1 MENKIRKLLIGFFV
15 VMILFTFLSRA
26 AAATMVAKVQVDHVR
41 SGNLA
46 YEVTGSG
53 IVKAEARKYIDLI
66 VGYRIGKV
74 AVQEGQQVKK
84 GALLFT
90 YDLESLKK
98 KEAEL
103 KDELTKLRLQYQNI
117 GLTGQI
123 GDSVTDEETALNT
136 VINAREDIN
145 TAKKEMEEQKKTIR
159 KDKEKQYKKAVS
171 DLENINDSK
180 KTAMTAASRAVSDAE
195 NNLTEQKPELEA
207 KELIDHYKSAV
218 EGKDEVQ
225 IMQKLTKILEFV
237 YQESYEK
244 HQQEVS
250 DAQKSYERAKEDYS
264 AVVEKWKKIIIDDSD
279 QYMEKNTRNAYYL
292 QLETKREE
300 ISNAER
306 VVSDTKEKWDILT
319 AKDNKLMNA
328 ANTYRSGIMGQFM
341 DIGTVYTTLY
351 DIMMKYR
358 AAGQDNITKTETTLS
373 RAKEDEAQVKEEWKR
388 KVKSVEEEKNRISR
402 DLLAME
408 AGSYDYTE
416 DLKTQ
421 HRALLEA
428 ERTLAKAE
436 LALEQSKRNDQK
448 AEGDQR
454 QREKS
459 DNIERSIQN
468 ITITA
473 KEQEWMELQ
482 NLIAKKGKIVAP
494 VAGVVFGHDLEQG
507 ITLTGQEKF
516 IITTGGYEL
525 TMMAGNE
532 DMKYFEAGDE
542 VKITSSSRGDEI
554 TTQIENMEQP
564 DQDKMVKFTALLPK
578 GNYQTGSSY
587 DFVLSKDSRDYSKC
601 IPIQAL
607 RQDQQGTF
615 VLLVKDMDSV
625 LGKIEE
631 AFRMKVVVISKDS
644 KSAAIDA
651 PLTEKDD
658 VITGSNRNFSEGDRV
673 RIYEEE

>member
-26 AAATMVAKVQVDHVR
+26 AAATMVAKVQVDHVK
-41 SGNLA
+41 SGNLT
-46 YEVTGSG
+46 YEVYGSG
-53 IVKAEARKYIDLI
+53 IVKAEARKYINLI

-74 AVQEGQQVKK
+74 VVQEGQQVKK
-84 GALLFT
+84 GDLLFA

-117 GLTGQI
+117 GLTGQN
-123 GDSVTDEETALNT
+123 GESATDEETASSA
-136 VINAREDIN
+136 VINAREDISA
-145 TAKKEMEEQKKTIR
+145 AKKELEEQKEIVR
-159 KDKEKQYKKAVS
+159 KDKEKEYKKAVS
-171 DLENINDSK
+171 DLEDIIDSK
-180 KTAMTAASRAVSDAE
+180 KSAMKAAARAVSDAE
-195 NNLTEQKPELEA
+195 NDLTEQKPELEA
-207 KELIDHYKSAV
+207 KELIDRYKSAV
-218 EGKDEVQ
+218 ESKDEVQ
-225 IMQKLTKILEFV
+225 VMQRLTEILEFV
-237 YQESYEK
+237 YRESYEK

-250 DAQKSYERAKEDYS
+250 DAQKAYERAKEDYS
-264 AVVEKWKKIIIDDSD
+264 AVVEKWKKIIIDDLD
-279 QYMEKNTRNAYYL
+279 QYMEKSTRNAYYL

-306 VVSDTKEKWDILT
+306 AVSDAKEKWDILT
-319 AKDNKLMNA
+319 EKDNKLMNA

-341 DIGTVYTTLY
+341 DIGNAYTTLY
-351 DIMMKYR
+351 DTMMKDR
-358 AAGQDNITKTETTLS
+358 AADQDNVAKAETKLS
-373 RAKEDEAQVKEEWKR
+373 RAREDEAQVKEEWNR
-388 KVKSVEEEKNRISR
+388 KVKSVEEEKNQINR

-416 DLKTQ
+416 DLKTEY
-421 HRALLEA
+421 RALLEA
-428 ERTLAKAE
+428 ERTLAAAE
-436 LALEQSKRNDQK
+436 LARQQSKKNDQK
-448 AEGDQR
+448 ADEDQK

-468 ITITA
+468 ITITE
-473 KEQEWMELQ
+473 KEQEWKDLQ
-482 NLIAKKGKIVAP
+482 NLIAEKGKIVAP
-494 VAGVVFGHDLEQG
+494 VAGVIFGHDLEQG

-525 TMMAGNE
+525 AMTADKD

-542 VKITSSSRGDEI
+542 VKITSGAKEDDI
-554 TTQIENMEQP
+554 ITQIENMEQP

-578 GNYQTGSSY
+578 GNYQTGSAY
-587 DFVLSKDSRDYSKC
+587 DFVLNKDSKDYSMC

-625 LGKIEE
+625 LGKVEE
-631 AFRMKVVVISKDS
+631 AFRMNVTVLSKDS

-651 PLTEKDD
+651 SLAEEDN